1 MLKFHII
8 YLFQGVIFSVVF
20 DLYSHLICS
29 TSDDRTVRLWKV
41 FDSENSENSNI
52 NWQTATVVLM
62 KTMYAHTAR
71 VWRAV
76 IRNDIV
82 ITIGEVRFELCEN
95 YKLPLCQFSIIP
107 GFIHVHMVILW

>member
-1 MLKFHII
+1 M
-8 YLFQGVIFSVVF
+8 IFSVVF
-20 DLYSHLICS
+20 DPYSHLICS

-41 FDSENSENSNI
+41 IRSENFESSNI
-52 NWQTATVVLM
+52 NWQTTAVMLV

-82 ITIGEVRFELCEN
+82 ITIGEVRFELYKN
-95 YKLPLCQFSIIP
+95 YKIP
-107 GFIHVHMVILW
+107 IY